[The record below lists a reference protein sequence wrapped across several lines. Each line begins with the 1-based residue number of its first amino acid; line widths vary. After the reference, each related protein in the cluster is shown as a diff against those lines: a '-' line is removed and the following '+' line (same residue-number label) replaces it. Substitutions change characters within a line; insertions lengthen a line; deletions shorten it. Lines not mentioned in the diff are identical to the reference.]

1 MISKIILGVDP
12 GTSVMGFGVIKVTN
26 KKLELL
32 LMGNL
37 KLSKI
42 QNHDE
47 RFKKILHR
55 TLSLIKEFEVDEMAI
70 EAPFF
75 GKNVQSMLKLGRAQ
89 GVAIAA
95 ALHRNIPFEEYSP
108 KKIKQ
113 SVTGS
118 GNASKEQVAAMLQR
132 LLDIKELPKYLDATD
147 GLAAAVCHYF
157 QGGVGLHNK
166 SKSGS
171 WKGFINDNPTRLNK
185 KGAT

>member
-1 MISKIILGVDP
+1 MSSKIILGVDP

-89 GVAIAA
+89 GVAISA
-95 ALHRNIPFEEYSP
+95 ALLKDIPYTEYAP

-113 SVTGS
+113 AITGK
-118 GNASKEQVAAMLQR
+118 GTATKEDVAEMLKS
-132 LLDIKELPKYLDATD
+132 LLKIKKMPDDLDASD
-147 GLAAAVCHYF
+147 GVAAAVCHHYNSNN
-157 QGGVGLHNK
+157 GIEK
-166 SKSGS
+166 
-171 WKGFINDNPTRLNK
+171 NPTNYNSWANFVSKNQDRTK
-185 KGAT
+185 